1 MWNQELSF
9 LSASDFERLFFGLQK
24 RRHEGEGKEGDG
36 NKHKSKKVG
45 LMLAQFTGI
54 FLAQF
59 HMVYCKDALNF
70 VLAVIQHKHSSKVE
84 DPGVVRRNGM

>member
-1 MWNQELSF
+1 
-9 LSASDFERLFFGLQK
+9 
-24 RRHEGEGKEGDG
+24 
-36 NKHKSKKVG
+36 
-45 LMLAQFTGI
+45 MLAQFTGI
-54 FLAQF
+54 FLAEF